1 MRIEGGSVRDVRRRV
16 GKGRVGGRSGDLRR
30 FEMLVVVIWRSRR
43 SRTMG
48 IVRIV
53 VERVHNLRYIHDKD
67 NEGNKREEVGKKE
80 IAEKKKR
87 SKRFFYSDERKGRS
101 PISDGQD
108 PARQTIL
115 RSRQRK
121 NCSIQVLND
130 NGTCRIAILGRTGSI
145 RRS

>member
-80 IAEKKKR
+80 IAEKKR
-87 SKRFFYSDERKGRS
+87 EASDF
-101 PISDGQD
+101 
-108 PARQTIL
+108 
-115 RSRQRK
+115 
-121 NCSIQVLND
+121 
-130 NGTCRIAILGRTGSI
+130 SI
-145 RRS
+145 RTNVKEDRPSQTGKIPLVRQSFVQDSEKTVRFRS